1 MRNLILRTVINAL
14 ALWAA
19 ATLVGG
25 IQLTDDVGSVVLI
38 ALVFGVVNAILK
50 PILMIVSFPFLIVTL
65 GLFALVVNAALL
77 MLTARLMDGFVVD
90 GWGAALV
97 GSIVVSLVTMVLGG
111 LKDGDD

>member
-1 MRNLILRTVINAL
+1 MRNLILRIVVNAL

-19 ATLVGG
+19 ARLVDG
-25 IQLTDDVGSVVLI
+25 IQLTDDLGRVILV

-50 PILMIVSFPFLIVTL
+50 PILMIVSFPFIIATL

-77 MLTARLMDGFVVD
+77 MLTARLVDGFSVS
-90 GWGAALV
+90 GWGAALL

-111 LKDGDD
+111 LKDDDD